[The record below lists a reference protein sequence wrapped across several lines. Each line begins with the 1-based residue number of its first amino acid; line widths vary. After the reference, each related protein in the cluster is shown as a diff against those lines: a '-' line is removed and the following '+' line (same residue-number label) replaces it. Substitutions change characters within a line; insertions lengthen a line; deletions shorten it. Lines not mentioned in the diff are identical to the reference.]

1 MRREKGSG
9 SIYKRDG
16 SPVWWIKYHRHG
28 RPFRESARTTDWKK
42 AGRMLKT
49 RLSEL
54 SFIRSLE
61 CNRRARNPCAPAC
74 GGSKSTR

>member
-28 RPFRESARTTDWKK
+28 RAFRES
-42 AGRMLKT
+42 LKLQESDNRVEQE
-49 RLSEL
+49 RLQAE
-54 SFIRSLE
+54 E
-61 CNRRARNPCAPAC
+61 Q
-74 GGSKSTR
+74 